1 MQFGGHAR
9 LGGGVCGVEMALM
22 DLAGKAWGVPAYQL
36 AGGQYRNLVKVYADT
51 PSLKDP
57 KEMGKRLCNRVEQ
70 GFKFLKMDLG
80 IDLLED

>member
-1 MQFGGHAR
+1 MPFGGHAR

-36 AGGQYRNLVKVYADT
+36 AGGQYRNRVKVYADT

-57 KEMGKRLCNRVEQ
+57 KEMGNLFKVIFAQKKGKNCSL
-70 GFKFLKMDLG
+70 GF
-80 IDLLED
+80 